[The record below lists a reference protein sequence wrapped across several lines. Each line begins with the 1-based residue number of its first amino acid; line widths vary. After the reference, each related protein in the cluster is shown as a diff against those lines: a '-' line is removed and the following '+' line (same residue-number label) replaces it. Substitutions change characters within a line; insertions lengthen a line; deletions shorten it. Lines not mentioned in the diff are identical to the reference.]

1 MAYINFY
8 RGVRDNY
15 TGTDSQ
21 QDCIYFAT
29 DTRTILMNGAE
40 YGVSGEVANNIEQVI
55 NSGIVDV
62 TFNSPNNIVFKNLEG
77 TEIANITIPDAT
89 TSTSGLMTAEDK
101 SNLEKAISDIG
112 EVNTKVEEIEQSVES
127 NISGLTLEYSLSTK
141 LIELK
146 NNEGT
151 VISSIDATDFIKDGM
166 LDSAS
171 LEVNPSGQSE
181 GTYILLTFNT
191 DAGKENIYVNVTSLV
206 DVYTAGN
213 GISIDNN
220 IVSVKIASSSESF
233 LTVTEDGV
241 AVSGIQDAITNAVQG
256 VVSGDIS
263 QILNYTVNSKAIST
277 NPVLDGSDIA
287 LTGYT
292 DTDLISSTN
301 TINEAIA
308 KLDNQLIWTEV

>member
-40 YGVSGEVANNIEQVI
+40 YGVSSEVANNIEQVI